1 MQSYEAL
8 IPRLDRA
15 VFEEALN
22 MQSGYVLDFSDRN
35 FGDFFCTE
43 VGIDP
48 DSAPGSR
55 LFSAYGSSKA
65 KRLRSFIARA
75 QPQLVARALR
85 ALWEYRENNVL
96 GGSGTR
102 EDRLREV
109 YFKVVGKLEGE
120 EHVIDST
127 GIEAFEANETRRC
140 QQSVLVRSLF
150 LCASEVC

>member
-8 IPRLDRA
+8 IPRLGRA

-22 MQSGYVLDFSDRN
+22 MQSGSVLDFSDRT

-48 DSAPGSR
+48 DAATGSS
-55 LFSAYGSSKA
+55 LFSVHGPSKA
-65 KRLRSFIARA
+65 KRLRSFIAMA
-75 QPQLVARALR
+75 QPQLVARMQR

-96 GGSGTR
+96 GGSGPR

-109 YFKVVGKLEGE
+109 
-120 EHVIDST
+120 
-127 GIEAFEANETRRC
+127 
-140 QQSVLVRSLF
+140 F
-150 LCASEVC
+150 LR